1 MQHVLWENGNMPS
14 VKKDRTSQGIQ
25 ISTDKIYNGQIVLA
39 FIIDDEVVQ
48 TFMCDERMA
57 AILQSNPTIVEITNK
72 DPFLNGPHVGWKYK
86 DGTFSMPKPNKE
98 SIN

>member
-1 MQHVLWENGNMPS
+1 MPS
-14 VKKDRTSQGIQ
+14 VKKDRNSQGIQ
-25 ISTDKIYNGQIVLA
+25 ISTDKIYNGQTVLA
-39 FIIDDEVVQ
+39 FVIDNEVVQ

-57 AILQSNPTIVEITNK
+57 AILQSNPTIVEITSK

-86 DGTFSMPKPNKE
+86 DGIFSMPKPNKE